1 MADELNNVMV
11 DLANEAPLIAMEPA
25 PHDDGN
31 NVVLARAISPTQNY
45 PESNGEDESN
55 AEPDDDL
62 NAAEETDT
70 AAPAAEPEPEE
81 QDSAAPAVDAG
92 SEEQEPN
99 GSAET
104 ETAASTENAEVNTE
118 VSTSNSPADH
128 QGMENE
134 REGATTGE
142 GIESA
147 ASMGEGDND
156 DILNIPF
163 SSHYCVE
170 EETRKL
176 LYHGLQIRNGHSLR
190 HEKRRQCQRV
200 FDQSKIRAIRSH
212 TAMVLTDT
220 DLFDLPDKLRTLLK
234 DRLLPIWI
242 VEKGEAYNLDDLPLA
257 ENWNPTGLY
266 PTFNEPSLADV
277 KRDMEAE
284 FSNVFDV
291 LNVIRQYIYEVD
303 NNINSNGPHV
313 LCTRLKEVMV
323 PEDFQRITL
332 PPPDDYVDDDDAAY
346 VFQQNVYPKQDYQI
360 TPELLADKYPAYKD
374 LVQEFSCC
382 HVIIAILVRVQLL
395 LHKYQDRWSEG
406 FFVHSSAVRNTFTLQ
421 EEFKKSVASDPSV
434 VSLKVYVH

>member
-31 NVVLARAISPTQNY
+31 NVVLARAISPTQNN

-55 AEPDDDL
+55 TEPDDL

-81 QDSAAPAVDAG
+81 QQDS
-92 SEEQEPN
+92 QEPN

-104 ETAASTENAEVNTE
+104 ETAASNENAEVNTE
-118 VSTSNSPADH
+118 VSPSKSP
-128 QGMENE
+128 GM
-134 REGATTGE
+134 
-142 GIESA
+142 
-147 ASMGEGDND
+147 MGEGDDD

-176 LYHGLQIRNGHSLR
+176 LYHGLQIRNGQSLR

-212 TAMVLTDT
+212 SAMVLTDT

-242 VEKGEAYNLDDLPLA
+242 LEKGEAYNLDDLPLA

-346 VFQQNVYPKQDYQI
+346 VFQQNVYPTQDYQI

>member
-55 AEPDDDL
+55 TEPDDL

-81 QDSAAPAVDAG
+81 QQDS
-92 SEEQEPN
+92 QEPN

-118 VSTSNSPADH
+118 VSPSNSP
-128 QGMENE
+128 GM
-134 REGATTGE
+134 
-142 GIESA
+142 
-147 ASMGEGDND
+147 MGEGDDD

-212 TAMVLTDT
+212 SAMVLTDT

-242 VEKGEAYNLDDLPLA
+242 LEKGEAYNLDDLPLA

-266 PTFNEPSLADV
+266 PTFNELSLADV

-346 VFQQNVYPKQDYQI
+346 VFQQNVYPTQDYQI

>member
-31 NVVLARAISPTQNY
+31 NVVLARAISPTQNN

-55 AEPDDDL
+55 TEHDDL

-70 AAPAAEPEPEE
+70 AASAAEPEPEE
-81 QDSAAPAVDAG
+81 QQDS
-92 SEEQEPN
+92 QEPN

-104 ETAASTENAEVNTE
+104 ETAASNENAEVNTE
-118 VSTSNSPADH
+118 VSPSKSP
-128 QGMENE
+128 GM
-134 REGATTGE
+134 
-142 GIESA
+142 
-147 ASMGEGDND
+147 MGEGDDD

-176 LYHGLQIRNGHSLR
+176 LYHGLQIRNGQSLR

-242 VEKGEAYNLDDLPLA
+242 LEKGEAYNLDDLPLA

-346 VFQQNVYPKQDYQI
+346 IFQQNVYPKEDYQI

>member
-31 NVVLARAISPTQNY
+31 NVVLARAISPTQNN

-55 AEPDDDL
+55 TEPDDL

-81 QDSAAPAVDAG
+81 QQDS
-92 SEEQEPN
+92 QEPN

-104 ETAASTENAEVNTE
+104 ETAASNENAEVNTE
-118 VSTSNSPADH
+118 VSPSKSP
-128 QGMENE
+128 GM
-134 REGATTGE
+134 
-142 GIESA
+142 
-147 ASMGEGDND
+147 MGEGDDD

-176 LYHGLQIRNGHSLR
+176 LYHGLQIRNGQSLR

-212 TAMVLTDT
+212 SEMVLTDT

-242 VEKGEAYNLDDLPLA
+242 REKGEAYNLADLPLA

-284 FSNVFDV
+284 FSNVFNV

-332 PPPDDYVDDDDAAY
+332 P
-346 VFQQNVYPKQDYQI
+346 
-360 TPELLADKYPAYKD
+360 LLMIM
-374 LVQEFSCC
+374 LMMMMRLMSFN
-382 HVIIAILVRVQLL
+382 R
-395 LHKYQDRWSEG
+395 
-406 FFVHSSAVRNTFTLQ
+406 TFTRH
-421 EEFKKSVASDPSV
+421 KTTR
-434 VSLKVYVH
+434 

>member
-31 NVVLARAISPTQNY
+31 NVVLARAISPTQNN

-55 AEPDDDL
+55 TEHDDL

-70 AAPAAEPEPEE
+70 AASAAEPEPEE
-81 QDSAAPAVDAG
+81 QQDS
-92 SEEQEPN
+92 QEPN

-104 ETAASTENAEVNTE
+104 ETAASNENAEVNTE
-118 VSTSNSPADH
+118 VSPSKSP
-128 QGMENE
+128 GM
-134 REGATTGE
+134 
-142 GIESA
+142 
-147 ASMGEGDND
+147 MGEGDDD

-176 LYHGLQIRNGHSLR
+176 LYHGLQIRNGQSLR

-212 TAMVLTDT
+212 SAMVLTDT
-220 DLFDLPDKLRTLLK
+220 DLFDLSDKLRTLLK

-242 VEKGEAYNLDDLPLA
+242 LEKGEAYNLADLPLA

-277 KRDMEAE
+277 KRDMEPE

-332 PPPDDYVDDDDAAY
+332 PPPDDYVNDDDAAY
-346 VFQQNVYPKQDYQI
+346 VFQKNVYPTQDYQI

>member
-31 NVVLARAISPTQNY
+31 NVVLARAISPTQNN
-45 PESNGEDESN
+45 PESNGEDEFN
-55 AEPDDDL
+55 TEHDDL

-70 AAPAAEPEPEE
+70 AASAAEPEPEE

-176 LYHGLQIRNGHSLR
+176 LYHGLQIRNGQSLR

-212 TAMVLTDT
+212 SEMVLTDT

-332 PPPDDYVDDDDAAY
+332 PPPDDYVNDDDAAY
-346 VFQQNVYPKQDYQI
+346 VFQKNVYPTQDYQI

>member
-11 DLANEAPLIAMEPA
+11 DLANEAPLIAMEPAA

-70 AAPAAEPEPEE
+70 AASAAEPEPEE
-81 QDSAAPAVDAG
+81 QQDS
-92 SEEQEPN
+92 QEPN

-176 LYHGLQIRNGHSLR
+176 LYHGLQIRNGQSLR

-266 PTFNEPSLADV
+266 PTFNELSLADV

-303 NNINSNGPHV
+303 NNINSNVPNV

>member
-31 NVVLARAISPTQNY
+31 NVVLARAISPTQNN

-55 AEPDDDL
+55 TEHDDL

-70 AAPAAEPEPEE
+70 AASAAEPEPEE
-81 QDSAAPAVDAG
+81 QQDS
-92 SEEQEPN
+92 QEPN

-118 VSTSNSPADH
+118 VSPSNSP
-128 QGMENE
+128 GM
-134 REGATTGE
+134 
-142 GIESA
+142 
-147 ASMGEGDND
+147 MGEGDDD

-176 LYHGLQIRNGHSLR
+176 LYHGLQIRNGQSLR

-212 TAMVLTDT
+212 SEMVLTDT

-242 VEKGEAYNLDDLPLA
+242 LEKGEAYSLADLPLA

-332 PPPDDYVDDDDAAY
+332 PPPDDYVNDDDAAY
-346 VFQQNVYPKQDYQI
+346 VFQKNVYPTQDYQI

>member
-25 PHDDGN
+25 PHDGN
-31 NVVLARAISPTQNY
+31 NVVLARAISPTQNF

-55 AEPDDDL
+55 AEPDDL
-62 NAAEETDT
+62 NAADETDT

-104 ETAASTENAEVNTE
+104 ETAA
-118 VSTSNSPADH
+118 
-128 QGMENE
+128 
-134 REGATTGE
+134 
-142 GIESA
+142 
-147 ASMGEGDND
+147 ASMGKGDDD

-163 SSHYCVE
+163 SSHYCIE

-176 LYHGLQIRNGHSLR
+176 LYHGLQIRNEHSLR

-242 VEKGEAYNLDDLPLA
+242 LEKGEAYNLDDLPLA

-332 PPPDDYVDDDDAAY
+332 PPPDDYVDDDDVAY
-346 VFQQNVYPKQDYQI
+346 VFQQNVYPTQDYLL
-360 TPELLADKYPAYKD
+360 TPELLADIYPAYKD

-395 LHKYQDRWSEG
+395 LHKYQDRWSKG